1 MEVQERRRRPD
12 RRSTEDRR
20 QAERRCGERR
30 CTARE
35 GNDRRDRDR
44 RRGLRRG
51 SGRRLTDW
59 SRADVHDCARD
70 LEAKGTET
78 ILVVDDEELVRN
90 LVKSLLES
98 HGYKVLQAASG
109 AAALDLISRYPH
121 PLHLVLTD
129 VVMPGMNG
137 SELSDRLALL
147 RPNLK
152 ILYMSANPRDILAQ
166 GNEPGSSPAY
176 LQKPFTVKALL
187 MRVRS
192 LLEQSGPG

>member
-1 MEVQERRRRPD
+1 
-12 RRSTEDRR
+12 
-20 QAERRCGERR
+20 
-30 CTARE
+30 
-35 GNDRRDRDR
+35 
-44 RRGLRRG
+44 LRRG

-59 SRADVHDCARD
+59 SRAGVHDCARD

-109 AAALDLISRYPH
+109 DAALDLISRYPH
-121 PLHLVLTD
+121 PLHLILTD

-137 SELSDRLALL
+137 RELADRLALL
-147 RPNLK
+147 RPDLK

-176 LQKPFTVKALL
+176 LQKPFTVEALL

-192 LLEQSGPG
+192 LLDQSGPG